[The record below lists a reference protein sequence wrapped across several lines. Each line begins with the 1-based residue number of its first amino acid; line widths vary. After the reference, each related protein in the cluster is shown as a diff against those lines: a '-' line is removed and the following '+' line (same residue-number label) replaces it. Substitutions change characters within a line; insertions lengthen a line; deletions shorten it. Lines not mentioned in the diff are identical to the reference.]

1 MKVGFSARVS
11 TMVVLA
17 VACSM
22 VAAQD
27 YPTKQISLAVP
38 FAAGGPTDTLARN
51 LAVAMTQ
58 QLKQQVIIENVTG
71 AGGTIAANRVA
82 KAKPDGYSLLI
93 THIGMATAPALY
105 RKLPYNP
112 LTDYEY
118 IGQVADV
125 PMTLIARTGLPP
137 DNLKELV
144 AYVKK
149 NKEKLNLGNAGLG
162 AASHLCGLL
171 FMSRIEADIQTIPY
185 NGTAPA
191 MMALIGG
198 QIDLMCDQTTNTTAQ
213 IKSGRVKVYG
223 TTTKTRVPSL
233 SMVPTLAEQGMKDF
247 DVSVWHGIYAPKGTP
262 KPVIDKLVA
271 ALQASV
277 QDAQFKSRIAELG
290 AQAVSKDKA
299 TPESLAKHL
308 KAEIDKWGPIIKNA
322 GVYAD

>member
-1 MKVGFSARVS
+1 MRFKAVS
-11 TMVVLA
+11 RLSGCALLLLA
-17 VACSM
+17 VAG
-22 VAAQD
+22 ATAQD
-27 YPTKQISLAVP
+27 YPTKQISMAVP

-51 LAVAMTQ
+51 LAVVMSQ
-58 QLKQQVIIENVTG
+58 QLKQQVVIENVTG

-93 THIGMATAPALY
+93 AHIGMATAPALY

-125 PMTLIARTGLPP
+125 PMTLIAKTGLPP
-137 DNLKELV
+137 DNLTELI

-149 NKEKLNLGNAGLG
+149 NKDKLNLGNAGLG

-171 FMSRIEADIQTIPY
+171 FMSRLEAEITTIPY

-191 MMALIGG
+191 MTALMGG

-233 SMVPTLAEQGMKDF
+233 SMVPTMAEQGMKDF
-247 DVSVWHGIYAPKGTP
+247 EVSVWHGVYAPKGTP
-262 KPVIDKLVA
+262 KPVVEKLVA

-277 QDAQFKSRIAELG
+277 QDATFKSRIAELG

-308 KAEIDKWGPIIKNA
+308 KAEIAKWDPIIKKA

>member
-1 MKVGFSARVS
+1 MLLRVAGCAS
-11 TMVVLA
+11 SLFLLIAGA
-17 VACSM
+17 VA
-22 VAAQD
+22 QEF
-27 YPTKQISLAVP
+27 PTKQISLAVP

-51 LAVAMTQ
+51 LGVAMTQ
-58 QLKQQVIIENVTG
+58 QLKQQVVIENVAG
-71 AGGTIAANRVA
+71 AGGTIAANRIA

-93 THIGMATAPALY
+93 HHIGMATAPALY
-105 RKLPYNP
+105 RKLPFNP

-125 PMTLIARTGLPP
+125 PMTLIAKTGLPP
-137 DNLKELV
+137 DNLTELI

-171 FMSRIEADIQTIPY
+171 FMSRLEAEITTIPY

-191 MMALIGG
+191 MTALMGG

-247 DVSVWHGIYAPKGTP
+247 EVTVWHGVYAPKGTP
-262 KPVIDKLVA
+262 KAVADKLTA

-277 QDAQFKSRIAELG
+277 QDSTFKSRIAELG

-308 KAEIDKWGPIIKNA
+308 KAEIEKWNPIIKKA

>member
-1 MKVGFSARVS
+1 MMFRIALFVS
-11 TMVVLA
+11 SFLLLTA
-17 VACSM
+17 GAT
-22 VAAQD
+22 AQD

-51 LAVAMTQ
+51 LAVVMTQ
-58 QLKQQVIIENVTG
+58 QLKQQVVIENVAG

-93 THIGMATAPALY
+93 AHIGMATAPALY

-125 PMTLIARTGLPP
+125 PMTLIAKTTLPP
-137 DNLKELV
+137 DNLTELI

-149 NKEKLNLGNAGLG
+149 NKDKLNLGNAGLG

-171 FMSRIEADIQTIPY
+171 FTSRLEADITTVPY

-191 MMALIGG
+191 MVALMGG

-233 SMVPTLAEQGMKDF
+233 SMVPTMAEQGMKDF
-247 DVSVWHGIYAPKGTP
+247 EVTVWHGIYAPKGTP

-277 QDAQFKSRIAELG
+277 QDATFKSRIAELG
-290 AQAVSKDKA
+290 AQAVSKDRA
-299 TPESLAKHL
+299 TPDSLAKHL
-308 KAEIDKWGPIIKNA
+308 KAEIEKWGPIIKKA

>member
-1 MKVGFSARVS
+1 MVYRLTLCMSSLLLLVS
-11 TMVVLA
+11 GA
-17 VACSM
+17 VA
-22 VAAQD
+22 QE
-27 YPTKQISLAVP
+27 YPTRQISLAVP

-51 LAVAMTQ
+51 LALVMSQ
-58 QLKQQVIIENVTG
+58 QLKQQVVIENVAG
-71 AGGTIAANRVA
+71 AGGTIASNRIA

-93 THIGMATAPALY
+93 HHIGMATAPALY
-105 RKLPYNP
+105 RKLSFNP

-125 PMTLIARTGLPP
+125 PMTVIAKLGLPP
-137 DNLKELV
+137 DNLTELI

-149 NKEKLNLGNAGLG
+149 NKDKLNLGNAGLG

-171 FMSRIEADIQTIPY
+171 FMSRIEADIVTIPY

-191 MMALIGG
+191 MTALMGG

-223 TTTKTRVPSL
+223 TTTQQRIPSL
-233 SMVPTLAEQGMKDF
+233 SMVPTLAEQGMKGF
-247 DVSVWHGIYAPKGTP
+247 EVSVWHGVYAPKGTP

-277 QDAQFKSRIAELG
+277 QDATFKSRIGELG

-299 TPESLAKHL
+299 TQESLAIHL
-308 KAEIDKWGPIIKNA
+308 KAEIAKWEPIIKKA